1 MRRLR
6 QCLPTLLLARVLLLL
21 LHDASADLPV
31 HCLHGQIL
39 GRWVFHVGAAQDL
52 LGPGLQGTCGHH
64 VPGTKEDV
72 MVEPSGAL
80 RATEAYEITLTDP
93 DVVTD
98 SSGRRGFWTMVY
110 DEGYEVQIGGRSFFA
125 FSRFHPSRAPR
136 DNAPLAAKD
145 TAGFASDCSM
155 TAVGWFL
162 DNGTRWGCYYGQQV
176 SGAEGTPLGA
186 RRPVQVEAVPEEPM
200 AIPRELSSIS
210 ADPWTDQLQG
220 SFLQQQQ
227 QQQQQ
232 RAQHRHLV
240 RALNAR
246 PGAHAN
252 SSWRARLHPA
262 FAAMSFVE
270 LAEVAGGR
278 AKTAA
283 GVGAGEGE
291 GLGEGE
297 GVGVGVGGALGVPP
311 TPRGGVARARAD
323 NRPDALKY
331 AGLPSHWDWR
341 NVEGVSYMGP
351 VRTQGSC
358 GSCYAMATVA
368 MLEARARIA
377 SANLE
382 QPLLSVQDVVSC
394 SPYSQGCDG
403 GFPYLVGKY
412 LHDYGVVS
420 EECFPYEATEG
431 ARQGRSPCSRRCAAP
446 RRRWHAANYRYVG
459 GRYGSCNEAEMMREV
474 YTHGPIVI
482 GFEARAALR
491 RPLPP
496 TLATH

>member
-1 MRRLR
+1 
-6 QCLPTLLLARVLLLL
+6 
-21 LHDASADLPV
+21 
-31 HCLHGQIL
+31 
-39 GRWVFHVGAAQDL
+39 
-52 LGPGLQGTCGHH
+52 
-64 VPGTKEDV
+64 

-98 SSGRRGFWTMVY
+98 SAGRRGFWTMVY

-162 DNGTRWGCYYGQQV
+162 DNGTRWGCYYGQQL
-176 SGAEGTPLGA
+176 SGAEGRPLGA
-186 RRPVQVEAVPEEPM
+186 RHAVEVEAVPEEPM
-200 AIPRELSSIS
+200 AIPRELSAIS
-210 ADPWTDQLQG
+210 ADPWGPQGG
-220 SFLQQQQ
+220 SFLQQEEQQRQQ
-227 QQQQQ
+227 QRQQQQRQQQQ

-394 SPYSQGCDG
+394 SPYSQGCEG

-491 RPLPP
+491 PPLPP

>member
-210 ADPWTDQLQG
+210 ADPWGPQGG
-220 SFLQQQQ
+220 SFLQQEEEQQ
-227 QQQQQ
+227 QQQQEQQQQ
-232 RAQHRHLV
+232 RQQR
-240 RALNAR
+240 
-246 PGAHAN
+246 
-252 SSWRARLHPA
+252 
-262 FAAMSFVE
+262 
-270 LAEVAGGR
+270 
-278 AKTAA
+278 K
-283 GVGAGEGE
+283 
-291 GLGEGE
+291 
-297 GVGVGVGGALGVPP
+297 
-311 TPRGGVARARAD
+311 
-323 NRPDALKY
+323 
-331 AGLPSHWDWR
+331 
-341 NVEGVSYMGP
+341 
-351 VRTQGSC
+351 
-358 GSCYAMATVA
+358 
-368 MLEARARIA
+368 
-377 SANLE
+377 
-382 QPLLSVQDVVSC
+382 
-394 SPYSQGCDG
+394 
-403 GFPYLVGKY
+403 
-412 LHDYGVVS
+412 
-420 EECFPYEATEG
+420 
-431 ARQGRSPCSRRCAAP
+431 
-446 RRRWHAANYRYVG
+446 
-459 GRYGSCNEAEMMREV
+459 GRYR
-474 YTHGPIVI
+474 
-482 GFEARAALR
+482 
-491 RPLPP
+491 
-496 TLATH
+496 